1 MTPITPCRPR
11 RTARAVLA
19 ATATMLTV
27 LGAASCTR
35 PGGGGGTSTT
45 VAPPSTP
52 APPTTPTTQGPGG
65 GGGVTL
71 PTPNNKVDYQLGRTA
86 DPARSG
92 AQIVS
97 RDHTAS
103 PAGNVYNICYVN
115 AFQAQTDDEQ
125 MWLTQHGDLV
135 LRDSAGRPVKD
146 TDWNELI
153 LDIST
158 PAKRTG
164 LLGVIGTW
172 IDECRSKGFKAVEFD
187 NLDTYSRSG
196 GRLTQE
202 HAVAFQKLLSDR
214 AHSLGLAA
222 AQKNSGD
229 LVGRKAQMGTDF
241 AVVEECNRYSECDV
255 FTRGYG
261 NLVFIIEYRRADFTK
276 GCGQY
281 PQLSIVFR
289 DVELNTVTQPGDM
302 C

>member
-1 MTPITPCRPR
+1 VTPVFSVL
-11 RTARAVLA
+11 AVLA
-19 ATATMLTV
+19 ALVTPAPVAATYQLPTANAQFDYQI
-27 LGAASCTR
+27 GEEY
-35 PGGGGGTSTT
+35 
-45 VAPPSTP
+45 APPS
-52 APPTTPTTQGPGG
+52 
-65 GGGVTL
+65 GV
-71 PTPNNKVDYQLGRTA
+71 KV
-86 DPARSG
+86 
-92 AQIVS
+92 VS
-97 RDHTAS
+97 RDREAT
-103 PAGNVYNICYVN
+103 PAAGLYNICYVN
-115 AFQAQTDDEQ
+115 AFQAQTEDEQ
-125 MWLTQHGDLV
+125 KWLSQHADLV

-158 PAKRTG
+158 PAKRTA
-164 LLGVIGTW
+164 LLGVIGEW
-172 IDECRSKGFKAVEFD
+172 INECRTKGFNAVEFD

-202 HAVAFQKLLSDR
+202 QAVAFQKLLSDR
-214 AHSLGLAA
+214 AHALGLAA

-255 FTRGYG
+255 FTKGYG

-276 GCGQY
+276 GCSQY

-289 DVELNTVTQPGDM
+289 DVPLSTVTKSGDM